1 MNFMDHAPAHF
12 HVWYRDDFK
21 AIVSIEDGIVK
32 GEMHQRVLILIFE
45 WLELYKKELLND
57 WELAQL
63 EKPLMKIE
71 PLK

>member
-32 GEMHQRVLILIFE
+32 GEMHQRALKLIFE
-45 WLELYKKELLND
+45 WLELYKKE
-57 WELAQL
+57 
-63 EKPLMKIE
+63 
-71 PLK
+71 